1 MVFPTSTTINKF
13 KNMTNETGNGTM
25 RMLKTISVVLSG
37 LVTLGVF
44 IGMVV
49 GYFDYI
55 SDVAI
60 IKRDVQ
66 NISTKLDNIQSL
78 TDRVA
83 FIEYL
88 HKINN
93 PKSDEGVNDTQTK

>member
-1 MVFPTSTTINKF
+1 MAI
-13 KNMTNETGNGTM
+13 ETGNGTM

-37 LVTLGVF
+37 LVTLGVLM
-44 IGMVV
+44 GMIV

-66 NISTKLDNIQSL
+66 SISTKLDKLQNLS
-78 TDRVA
+78 DRVT

-88 HKINN
+88 HKINLS
-93 PKSDEGVNDTQTK
+93 KSDEGTNNVQTK